1 MVDKKLN
8 TETKPAPRA
17 PEGMAGLAKGLAI
30 IEAFG
35 KSNDYLTVANA
46 AQYAEISRA
55 SARRCLLTL
64 TDLGYLIRYGSQ
76 YRPTPRMLRL
86 GAAYYDSASLP
97 QLAQMHLENA
107 RDELEESISLAILE
121 GGYSVFIARSE
132 TERIVSSVAK
142 IGQRL
147 PAHASAT
154 GRVLLAS
161 LSDEDF
167 KSYLENA
174 DLVAL
179 TKATITKKSEL
190 KARVLETRLNDVEV
204 TDEELEEGLVSM
216 AVPVKNHLGE
226 TIAAMSMSASSARIS
241 VEQMKQE
248 FQPVLTKHAEALAR
262 TL

>member
-1 MVDKKLN
+1 MADEKLK
-8 TETKPAPRA
+8 TGPKAPPRA

-86 GAAYYDSASLP
+86 GAAYNESASLP

-107 RDELEESISLAILE
+107 KDELQESISLAILE
-121 GGYSVFIARSE
+121 EGYAVFIARAE
-132 TERIVSSVAK
+132 TERIVSGVAK

-147 PAHASAT
+147 PAYASAT
-154 GRVLLAS
+154 GRVLLAA
-161 LSDEDF
+161 LSDKEFDT
-167 KSYLENA
+167 YLKNA

-179 TKATITKKSEL
+179 TKTTITKKREL
-190 KARVLETRLNDVEV
+190 KERVRQAGLNDVAV
-204 TDEELEEGLVSM
+204 TSEELEEGLVSM
-216 AVPVKNHLGE
+216 AVPVKNPNGE

-241 VEQMKQE
+241 VTQMKKK
-248 FQPVLTKHAEALAR
+248 FQPILTKHAQALAR